1 MKKGKLF
8 QFFAT
13 VLALAFVGCSHDTL
27 TGDDSEGD
35 QNGSKDAVYMNVTV
49 QLPVAGGMGSR
60 SKTDTGENDDYGTS
74 TSGTEVGKDYENAVK
89 SVLLVLAQNGG
100 TDDNKI
106 IAYAVSSGAD
116 LSEKSS
122 VITSVHKLSKTKLA
136 NYYGTDNTLTAEET
150 QIKVYVFCN
159 PTEALEGVIE
169 EATDG
174 TWINEIAEIVETAN
188 SSGSSVTKGVDI
200 WGGINHQNGFLM
212 STARS
217 KDINKVLPSNL
228 SDWDNHT
235 DAIKAFDLTGNNT
248 GYSGGS
254 VDNSTNGSIRVE
266 RSVARFDFKDGSLS
280 TTGANTYNVV
290 DGTVGEGESAE
301 TKTFIQI
308 QLTKMALVN
317 MSRKFYYL
325 RRVSNDGLDKNAGNT
340 NGFALCGTEIAT
352 NYVVDTD
359 AADKQA
365 ANLNSFI
372 YGDHFNFCLGSGNGA
387 SWTIDA
393 NTRNQWYT
401 TEITKVTSTDNEED
415 NDDTWNSEGNHV
427 TTKDGYRIWRY
438 VTENTIPVPNS
449 GGVAQRHGISTG
461 VVFKGKMIATSD
473 APQAMKEAINNATGN
488 SSTDAILY
496 AYGNNLFVRWKEVRD
511 YAIENKSTNLA
522 FYNIVFGA
530 ANTVDVKKGTGDD
543 YTGAIYSDDTQSPDY
558 LWDKWFNNSKNDT
571 DLKNFKKAATDA
583 QFTLYQSA
591 PDEDDKVENKGCY
604 YCYYYYW
611 NRHNDNGKPSE
622 MGPME
627 FAVVRNNVY
636 KLAVTNISKLG
647 HPRISEN
654 DPDPVDPEDPDE
666 SGDVYL
672 KLSVEVLPWVV
683 RVNNIEF

>member
-1 MKKGKLF
+1 M
-8 QFFAT
+8 
-13 VLALAFVGCSHDTL
+13 
-27 TGDDSEGD
+27 
-35 QNGSKDAVYMNVTV
+35 
-49 QLPVAGGMGSR
+49 
-60 SKTDTGENDDYGTS
+60 
-74 TSGTEVGKDYENAVK
+74 
-89 SVLLVLAQNGG
+89 
-100 TDDNKI
+100 
-106 IAYAVSSGAD
+106 
-116 LSEKSS
+116 
-122 VITSVHKLSKTKLA
+122 
-136 NYYGTDNTLTAEET
+136 
-150 QIKVYVFCN
+150 
-159 PTEALEGVIE
+159 
-169 EATDG
+169 
-174 TWINEIAEIVETAN
+174 
-188 SSGSSVTKGVDI
+188 
-200 WGGINHQNGFLM
+200 
-212 STARS
+212 
-217 KDINKVLPSNL
+217 
-228 SDWDNHT
+228 
-235 DAIKAFDLTGNNT
+235 
-248 GYSGGS
+248 
-254 VDNSTNGSIRVE
+254 
-266 RSVARFDFKDGSLS
+266 
-280 TTGANTYNVV
+280 
-290 DGTVGEGESAE
+290 
-301 TKTFIQI
+301 
-308 QLTKMALVN
+308 
-317 MSRKFYYL
+317 
-325 RRVSNDGLDKNAGNT
+325 
-340 NGFALCGTEIAT
+340 
-352 NYVVDTD
+352 
-359 AADKQA
+359 
-365 ANLNSFI
+365 
-372 YGDHFNFCLGSGNGA
+372 
-387 SWTIDA
+387 
-393 NTRNQWYT
+393 
-401 TEITKVTSTDNEED
+401 
-415 NDDTWNSEGNHV
+415 
-427 TTKDGYRIWRY
+427 
-438 VTENTIPVPNS
+438 PNS

-543 YTGAIYSDDTQSPDY
+543 YTGAIYSNDIQSPDY